1 MDADEVNYD
10 MNSGS
15 AFVIMLL
22 SVLLS
27 PRSPGAVAMRSWLQ
41 WSSLAFGIVIRG
53 LSVGAIAGAY
63 MSDAPLNDK
72 EDQFERLWEGQTPKG
87 YNRTKALKFRQYILE
102 HVRQTQRPL
111 TRENAKKYWM
121 GELQKEMR
129 DAELL

>member
-1 MDADEVNYD
+1 MSSSSWASVD
-10 MNSGS
+10 
-15 AFVIMLL
+15 LL
-22 SVLLS
+22 VL
-27 PRSPGAVAMRSWLQ
+27 
-41 WSSLAFGIVIRG
+41 GIVIRD
-53 LSVGAIAGAY
+53 LLVAALAGAY

-72 EDQFERLWEGQTPKG
+72 EYQFERLWEGQTPKG